1 MNNIFYGS
9 FFLLQHNKQIE
20 TGDMD
25 SWK

>member
-25 SWK
+25 S